1 MQERKT
7 VILVAMADSVHV
19 ARWIDS
25 VSDLPLDILL
35 VSSSPNR
42 RIHSGIKKHK
52 NGTGQITVKVPLV
65 SRFLSIP
72 LWVLDSPKLFSGH
85 LRGIVIAY
93 FVRQVNPSSI
103 HVMESQN
110 GGYAYLR
117 ARKLS
122 RRVSKLP
129 MLLTLFGSDL
139 YWFSRF
145 PFHEARLRELLSSA
159 DSLATEGKRDRELAA
174 DLGFKGRYFTSL
186 PVSGGILDSEFASLD
201 SAESTTRKT
210 IAVKGYS
217 NSLGWGEQGLASL
230 GAALPNPPHNWRVEV
245 FSAEGKSLKEAK
257 RLKRAGHDV
266 RIFKKHQLAHSE
278 ILALFRRSRIFLGIS
293 RSDGLPATLLE
304 SMSQGVF
311 PIQSNTSLAEE
322 WIENG
327 VTGFLVDPYSPES
340 IKDALER
347 SLRDDQLVESATKAN
362 MAEVRAR
369 ASNSRLRA
377 TISSEF
383 ANFVGLKG
391 F

>member
-1 MQERKT
+1 
-7 VILVAMADSVHV
+7 MADSVHV

-25 VSDLPLDILL
+25 VSDLPLDI
-35 VSSSPNR
+35 VIISSSPNR

-72 LWVLDSPKLFSGH
+72 LWVLDSPKLFSGQ
-85 LRGIVIAY
+85 LRGLVIAY
-93 FVRQVNPSSI
+93 FVRRVNPSSI

-110 GGYAYLR
+110 GGYAYLS

-129 MLLTLFGSDL
+129 MLLTLFGSDI

-159 DSLATEGKRDRELAA
+159 ESLATEGKRDRDLAA
-174 DLGFKGRYFTSL
+174 DLGFRGRYFTSL
-186 PVSGGILDSEFASLD
+186 PVSGGILDSEFASLN

-230 GAALPNPPHNWRVEV
+230 GAALPDPPNNWRVEV

-257 RLKRAGHDV
+257 RLKRVGHDV

-278 ILALFRRSRIFLGIS
+278 VLALFRRSRIFLGIS

-304 SMSQGVF
+304 SMSQGAF

-322 WIENG
+322 WIEHG
-327 VTGFLVDPYSPES
+327 VTGFLVDPYSPDS
-340 IKDALER
+340 IRHALEQ

-362 MAEVRAR
+362 LAKVRASAS
-369 ASNSRLRA
+369 ASNLRA

-391 F
+391 Y